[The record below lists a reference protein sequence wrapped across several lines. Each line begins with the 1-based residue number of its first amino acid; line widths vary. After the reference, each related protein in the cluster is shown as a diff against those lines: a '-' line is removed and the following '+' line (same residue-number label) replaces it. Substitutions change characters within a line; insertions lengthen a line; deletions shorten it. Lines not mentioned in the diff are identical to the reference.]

1 MVRLSYPNLFKKV
14 AFNDDKDPTY
24 SAMAVFD
31 ADGEVH
37 ELVDKTIK
45 GLLKDEFGDDAKSIW
60 NALVRKGRQLL
71 HNGEEM
77 EGKAGFSDAVSYV
90 SAYGDTRPLVFRGK
104 SSNPDLIA
112 EEDGIV
118 YPGCYGDML
127 VQFYTWKNGNG
138 KGVGCELKGFRFRKD
153 GERLGGAV
161 PASVDDFPDLDD
173 EDEVG
178 SDWDNTEKAEEDKKS
193 DDDWM

>member
-14 AFNDDKDPTY
+14 AFNDDKDPTF

-31 ADGEVH
+31 ADGDTH
-37 ELVDKTIK
+37 QLVFKTLQ
-45 GLLKDEFGDDAKSIW
+45 GLLKEEFGDEAQAIW
-60 NALVRKGRQLL
+60 KKLKAKGRHIL

-77 EGKAGFSDAVSYV
+77 EGKAGFSDEVSYI
-90 SAYGDTRPLVFRGK
+90 SAYSDGRPLVFRGK
-104 SSNPDLIA
+104 SSNPEYIA

-118 YPGCYGDML
+118 YPGCYGDFL
-127 VQFYTWKNGNG
+127 VQFYTWKNKNG

-178 SDWDNTEKAEEDKKS
+178 GDWG
-193 DDDWM
+193 DDDTGGGDGDDWT